1 VGMTV
6 EK

>member
-1 VGMTV
+1 MTV